1 MALGSVSVSLFSM
14 LAIVA
19 AVLAGATVWLLL
31 SDPVGVTAALNQ
43 GSVTPLV
50 SELADVLAN
59 AMRELLRWL

>member
-19 AVLAGATVWLLL
+19 AMLAGATVWLLL

-43 GSVTPLV
+43 GSITPLV